1 MNPPPLFFYAFYASM
16 VADGSMNG
24 ATEVMATVAGG
35 AVILFGLYKL
45 GTVETIIKLVSAVF
59 LAVAGLYGVGYFYPP
74 FQEAAWYQLLKYI
87 VEVGPRFVLEQLGG
101 TTS

>member
-1 MNPPPLFFYAFYASM
+1 M
-16 VADGSMNG
+16 DG

-35 AVILFGLYKL
+35 AIILFGLYKL
-45 GTVETIIKLVSAVF
+45 GTVETIIKLVAAVV
-59 LAVAGLYGVGYFYPP
+59 LALAGLYGVGVFYPP

-87 VEVGPRFVLEQLGG
+87 VEVGPRIVLEQIGG

>member
-1 MNPPPLFFYAFYASM
+1 M
-16 VADGSMNG
+16 DG

-35 AVILFGLYKL
+35 AIVLFGLYKL
-45 GTVETIIKLVSAVF
+45 GTVETIIKLVAAV
-59 LAVAGLYGVGYFYPP
+59 LLVLAGLYGVGHFYPP

-87 VEVGPRFVLEQLGG
+87 VEVGPRIVLDQIQGG